1 MANPCHQWEIGGIS
15 VLKELTKGLIPI
27 QMHFIKQK
35 KRPEV
40 RGAFK
45 ESRLKLS

>member
-1 MANPCHQWEIGGIS
+1 
-15 VLKELTKGLIPI
+15 
-27 QMHFIKQK
+27 MHFIKQK

-45 ESRLKLS
+45 ESRCDLS

>member
-1 MANPCHQWEIGGIS
+1 
-15 VLKELTKGLIPI
+15 
-27 QMHFIKQK
+27 MHFIKQK

-45 ESRLKLS
+45 ESRWKLS

>member
-1 MANPCHQWEIGGIS
+1 MEFGESINDN
-15 VLKELTKGLIPI
+15 K
-27 QMHFIKQK
+27 K

-45 ESRLKLS
+45 ESKLKLS